1 MPDLACTRCRERK
14 IRCGR
19 ERPHCR
25 NCERE
30 SGVICMYR
38 VPAKR
43 VNHLKLLCAS
53 IERLQDRLTTIE
65 SHLSRL
71 YGPGIRTPAFEDH
84 ESSQSRSLIDGVSG
98 TSSCEGTDNEEEE
111 HKADVLGAYASGQ
124 PEYYFGRPSV
134 AALCDSLRNRVQS
147 APHAMEAIWRPL
159 CDMLHHLCETISLSE
174 PIPSNRDR
182 LVVPLLP
189 RQQVTA
195 AVDQFLQH
203 QDCQTDVFVPEN
215 LRDNLER
222 VHSQHQ
228 RQSDDDAWGICF
240 QVITLLAG
248 VTSQAAPGFLGS
260 FVHHFV
266 PSRAVSICPGLLI
279 TPRLINVQTLLLLS
293 VAAQAFDYSGSA
305 ELIFAH
311 ACTLARVMGLHCSE
325 ALDQSDIEQVERAK
339 VLRAL
344 YVRDR
349 SLYTLRGSVLW
360 MPCDDYDITAQL
372 RATVYHLGKH
382 SNRLHLA
389 LVQDEIYRLAQM
401 SSTSMKGHDTRE
413 LLKSIEKQLDEYA
426 QRLYLFRNQ
435 YTPSKCRGSHAI
447 ETMEFLATRIMA
459 YQHGQEPFHAQRIQQ
474 DARLS
479 CLLLLIAHGDQ
490 DPAVLYC
497 FNALIMKKRPTI
509 KSNNQVRCSPSISFA
524 SVFDAF
530 SVPAFFILSQDLLL
544 SCSRDAPAG
553 MISDL
558 DLLRRVSACYTEYA
572 SRMQANGYH
581 QKIAWVFSQLVSL
594 MRVVLDASL
603 GHYSVD
609 SPRAPTQNDLPSPP
623 YWPMAHQSA
632 APLSWESWL
641 SGASSL
647 ALSPLGPVTPLGTW
661 NASTPAMDGGGIIP
675 WQTASGRSPIAPTES
690 HCEHVG
696 SAADMCAL

>member
-30 SGVICMYR
+30 SGMMCMYR
-38 VPAKR
+38 IPAKR

-53 IERLQDRLTTIE
+53 IDRLQDRLTTIE

-71 YGPGIRTPAFEDH
+71 HGPGIRTPAFEEH
-84 ESSQSRSLIDGVSG
+84 EPSQSRSLIDGVSG
-98 TSSCEGTDNEEEE
+98 TSSCDGTDNDEEE

-124 PEYYFGRPSV
+124 SEYYFGRPSV
-134 AALCDSLRNRVQS
+134 AALCESLRKRV
-147 APHAMEAIWRPL
+147 APHTTEAIWQPL

-174 PIPSNRDR
+174 PIPSNSGR

-195 AVDQFLQH
+195 AVDQFFQH

-215 LRDNLER
+215 LRSSLER
-222 VHSQHQ
+222 MYSQHQ

-240 QVITLLAG
+240 QVITLLAR
-248 VTSQAAPGFLGS
+248 VTSQATHGLPGS
-260 FVHHFV
+260 FAHPFV
-266 PSRAVSICPGLLI
+266 PSRAVAVCPGLLT

-372 RATVYHLGKH
+372 RATVDQSGKH

-389 LVQDEIYRLAQM
+389 LVQDEIHRLVQM

-413 LLKSIEKQLDEYA
+413 LLMHIEKQLDEYT
-426 QRLYLFRNQ
+426 QRLYLFRGQ
-435 YTPSKCRGSHAI
+435 YTPAEFHRSHAI

-459 YQHGQEPFHAQRIQQ
+459 YQHGNEPYHAHRIQQ
-474 DARLS
+474 DARMS

-490 DPAVLYC
+490 DPAVLYYLH
-497 FNALIMKKRPTI
+497 ALIRREIPTS
-509 KSNNQVRCSPSISFA
+509 KSNHQFRCSPSISLT

-530 SVPAFFILSQDLLL
+530 SVPAFFILSQDLLM
-544 SCSRDAPAG
+544 SRSRDAPAG

-572 SRMQANGYH
+572 SRMQANTYH
-581 QKIAWVFSQLVSL
+581 QKVAWVFSQLISL
-594 MRVVLDASL
+594 MRAVLDAHL
-603 GHYSVD
+603 DCHSVD

-623 YWPMAHQSA
+623 CWPVVHQST
-632 APLSWESWL
+632 APLNWESWL

-661 NASTPAMDGGGIIP
+661 NASTPAMDGEGIIP
-675 WQTASGRSPIAPTES
+675 WPTECGRSPLILANS
-690 HCEHVG
+690 HNEQVG
-696 SAADMCAL
+696 GAADTCAL